1 MTKDDLRILLFL
13 AAMFANL
20 GAAAVLF
27 IQGHEVRG
35 DLAIIVAMLF
45 VVIYDLDRLHR
56 RLDRRLR
63 RK

>member
-1 MTKDDLRILLFL
+1 
-13 AAMFANL
+13 MFANL